1 MVHRAFVLLVSLLCV
16 CAGARGE
23 PVVLDDFSSIDGWVV
38 GPSDGV
44 SGKLERLDL
53 PEGKHAMRL
62 HFSFDSGSGYCVVR
76 KPVKLDLPANY
87 RFTFDMRA
95 HTPVNNFEVKLVDA
109 GDENVWWV
117 NTKAFEYPGDWARM
131 QYRARHFQ
139 FAWGPSGGK
148 KIEKL
153 GYLEFVVT
161 AWDGGK
167 GWVDFADLRY
177 EALPESK
184 PPTRRPGVRAD
195 LNAYGGRDGK
205 DGETTMIFQC
215 DEINEDG
222 TLRMPVFKR
231 TTLFAPHLVRVDV
244 DLREAR
250 ELGGLILDWD
260 REDYPTE
267 YDVLATSDGKT
278 YDKIGEV
285 RGGLGGRR
293 YLPIKDGEA
302 RKVRL
307 DITKTSRG
315 LGVKLDR
322 VEVADTAFSA
332 TMSAAWSRVSSDERR
347 GLYPRWTR
355 REQGYWTVAGVGG
368 DTKESLLSADGVIET
383 DKLGFSVEPM
393 VKVKGMSRV
402 QTWADAESAASLEE
416 GDLPIPST
424 TLTYRDAPLTLKV
437 TALAD
442 GPAGKSVLLARYVLT
457 NTGAEAVSGELALGL
472 RPFQV
477 LPPWQELNITGGAA
491 RVSYAR
497 VLTDADVPLIQ
508 MGERVVRF
516 LTPRGGGG
524 WSAAGAMGVSD
535 FVGGDALARW
545 ALGAAPLLTQVT
557 DELRAC
563 SGYATYPFEL
573 APGASDTFVIGWA
586 FHDEMQNIEAPI
598 VEGLSASSVAAHFE
612 QRLAA
617 ARMSW
622 RAEVSKVGLTLPP
635 SGKRLTDTFR
645 VQQGY
650 ILINRDGPAIQPG
663 SRTYER
669 SWIRDGS
676 LTGTALM
683 TTGHIDEARQ
693 FVDWYAPYQFANG
706 KVPCVVDRRGPD
718 PVAEND
724 SHGQLIF
731 AIASVYRYTGDTGFL
746 ERHLA
751 HVEKA
756 VAYIESLRA
765 QRMSEEYKSGSPQK
779 RALYGLVTESISHEG
794 YSAKPMHSYWDGFF
808 TIRGLKDA
816 VFIAERLN
824 RPDLAEKWSKLRDEY
839 REATW
844 ASMKQAMANAKIDY
858 IPGCAELGD
867 FDATSTTVGV
877 WPADEVGSIPE
888 PQLHRTFDK
897 WFEFFRNR
905 RDAKIEWKDY
915 TPYELRMVGCF
926 VRLGQPD
933 RAWELLDFYFND
945 QRPAGW
951 LHWGEVVH
959 RDPKF
964 PGYIGDMP
972 HTWVGSDF
980 VNSARAMFV
989 HEHGDHL
996 VLAAG
1001 VKPQWLSEKD
1011 ADGVVRGVRVEGFPT
1026 ELGRVS
1032 YTMTAREDGSMMLE
1046 FQQGIFPG
1054 PGRVEVHVPGGRR
1067 VTCATFNG
1075 RDISADAIKGSSVFL
1090 DGSAGTLIV
1099 R

>member
-1 MVHRAFVLLVSLLCV
+1 MFHRALVAVAAVLMLCST
-16 CAGARGE
+16 ARAE
-23 PVVLDDFSSIDGWVV
+23 PVVLDDFATIDGWIV

-53 PEGKHAMRL
+53 PDGRHAMRL
-62 HFSFDSGSGYCVVR
+62 NFSFDSGSGYCVVR
-76 KPVKLDLPANY
+76 KPLRIDLPTNY

-153 GYLEFVVT
+153 GFLEFVVT
-161 AWDGGK
+161 AHEGGK
-167 GWVDFADLRY
+167 GWVDFTNLRF
-177 EALPESK
+177 EALPESV
-184 PPTRRPGVRAD
+184 PPTRRPGVRAE
-195 LNAYGGRDGK
+195 LNAYGGKDGK
-205 DGETTMIFQC
+205 DGETTMIFEAP
-215 DEINEDG
+215 EINEDG
-222 TLRMPVFKR
+222 SVRMPIFKR
-231 TTLFAPHLVRVDV
+231 DTLLAPHLVRMVV
-244 DLREAR
+244 DLRQSR
-250 ELGGLILDWD
+250 EFGGLILDWD
-260 REDYPTE
+260 RDDFPVE
-267 YDVLATSDGKT
+267 YDVLASTDGKA
-278 YDKIGEV
+278 YDKVLEV
-285 RGGLGGRR
+285 RAGRGGRR
-293 YLPIKDGEA
+293 YVPIKDGEA
-302 RKVRL
+302 QKVRL

-322 VEVADTAFSA
+322 VEVAETAFSA

-355 REQGYWTVAGVGG
+355 REQAYWTVAGVGG
-368 DTKESLLSADGVIET
+368 DTKEALLSADGAIET
-383 DKLGFSVEPM
+383 DKLACSVEPM
-393 VKVKGMSRV
+393 VRVKGVDRV
-402 QTWADAESAASLEE
+402 QTWADAESRASLEDN
-416 GDLPIPST
+416 DLPIPST
-424 TLTYRDAPLTLKV
+424 TLAYRDVPLTLKV

-442 GPAGKSVLLARYVLT
+442 GAAGKSVLLARYLLT
-457 NTGAEAVSGELALGL
+457 NAGAEAIAGELALGI
-472 RPFQV
+472 RPFQI

-491 RVSYAR
+491 RVGFAR
-497 VLTDADVPLIQ
+497 VLGNGPLPTIDIGGRLIQ
-508 MGERVVRF
+508 L
-516 LTPRGGGG
+516 LTPSNGGVT
-524 WSAAGAMGVSD
+524 GVSD
-535 FVGGDALARW
+535 FVGGDALASW
-545 ALGAAPLLTQVT
+545 ALGSPPARTQVV
-557 DELRAC
+557 DDLRAA
-563 SGYATYPFEL
+563 SGVATYPFSL
-573 APGASDTFVIGWA
+573 APGASVTFVIGWA
-586 FHDEMQNIEAPI
+586 FHDQGQNLGALITGERNA
-598 VEGLSASSVAAHFE
+598 ESVRAYFE
-612 QRLAA
+612 ERLAA
-617 ARMSW
+617 ARSAW
-622 RAEVSKVGLTLPP
+622 RTEVSKVGLTLPP
-635 SGKRLTDTFR
+635 SGQRLTDTFR
-645 VQQGY
+645 AEQGY

-683 TTGHIDEARQ
+683 TTGHIEEVRQ

-718 PVAEND
+718 PVPEND

-731 AIASVYRYTGDTGFL
+731 AIASVYRYTGDTSFL
-746 ERHLA
+746 ERNLA

-756 VAYIESLRA
+756 VEYIQSLRA
-765 QRMSEEYKSGSPQK
+765 QRMTDEYRNGSPQK
-779 RALYGLVTESISHEG
+779 RALYGIVPESISHEG

-816 VFIAERLN
+816 VFIAEQLK
-824 RPDLAEKWSKLRDEY
+824 RPELVQKWSKLRDEY

-844 ASMKQAMANAKIDY
+844 ASMRQAIANTGIDY

-926 VRLGQPD
+926 VRLGQPE
-933 RAWELLDFYFND
+933 RAWELLEFYFND
-945 QRPAGW
+945 QRPQGW

-1011 ADGVVRGVRVEGFPT
+1011 ADGVVRGVRVRSFPT

-1032 YTMTAREDGSMMLE
+1032 YTMTAREDGSVVVELSE
-1046 FQQGIFPG
+1046 GVASG
-1054 PGRVEVHVPGGRR
+1054 PGRIEVRVPGKAT
-1067 VTCATFNG
+1067 VTAATFNG
-1075 RDISADAIKGSSVFL
+1075 NGVPANSIRGSSVVL
-1090 DGSAGTLIV
+1090 DGSAGTLVV